1 MSCMEPPV
9 SVGRA
14 SPCICCWTISRR
26 ALRSMTSWRDARRS
40 LAGRWSAA
48 LNWRRTCLPNAPPLD
63 RRVHQSASCTPPSRG
78 LARLFG
84 RYRQRFGMG
93 RSTGPCARPQIQGR
107 FEVFLT
113 IDKGFEFEHD
123 LKKLSFGIVVLETAN
138 NQKLRAELKGV
149 LQRYKDPQDII
160 AILGIDAL
168 SDEDKLTVSR
178 GAQDHPALPLA
189 ALQRGRAVHRRAG
202 QVREA
207 GRHDPRLASG
217 RSWMANTTVSPRLYA
232 RGAGIPKTNLNYFLY
247 ARFIPD

>member
-1 MSCMEPPV
+1 MRRLLIDE
-9 SVGRA
+9 
-14 SPCICCWTISRR
+14 CINPR
-26 ALRSMTSWRDARRS
+26 LARRLREVLPGCS
-40 LAGRWSAA
+40 VDTVRDLGWAGQQDHV
-48 LNWRRTCLPNAPPLD
+48 LVPK
-63 RRVHQSASCTPPSRG
+63 
-78 LARLFG
+78 
-84 RYRQRFGMG
+84 
-93 RSTGPCARPQIQGR
+93 IQGR

-232 RGAGIPKTNLNYFLY
+232 RGAGIPQTNLNYFLY